1 MHIAFAID
9 ENFVQPLCATLSSF
23 FRHHSGGPVTIH
35 LLADRLPDAAHRRL
49 EQFVRDRGAAYRAHA
64 PAAAQFGDLPLA
76 MTHVSQATFFRLLL
90 PDLLP
95 AVDRILYLDVDLL
108 IRRSLEPLY
117 TIDLHGHPVAAVS
130 DVRPADHAARLG
142 VDAALG
148 YLNAGVLVMDLPA
161 IRRERMT
168 DRALAYLRDNR
179 ASPKR
184 CLLADQDG
192 INVALEGRWLRLP
205 DTWNFFLSH
214 CAEHPRNLAPHLLQ
228 QLLDGPAI
236 VHYCGHKK
244 PWMRLYALP
253 FQQEYL
259 SQAARD
265 GIHFPRGWGV
275 RDAFERISEL
285 QRMRRMRRRHRVAG
299 LHVPGRF

>member
-9 ENFVQPLCATLSSF
+9 EKYVQPLCATLSSL
-23 FRHHSGGPVTIH
+23 FRHHDGGPITIH
-35 LLADRLPDAAHRRL
+35 VLADQLPEAADREL
-49 EQFVRDRGAAYRAHA
+49 EAFVTSRGASYQTHRI
-64 PAAAQFGDLPLA
+64 AAAQFQDLPLA
-76 MTHVSQATFFRLLL
+76 MAHLSSATFFRLLL

-95 AVDRILYLDVDLL
+95 TVDRVLYLDVDIL
-108 IRRSLEPLY
+108 IRRCLRPLY
-117 TIDLHGHPVAAVS
+117 AIDLAGHALAAVS
-130 DVRPADHAARLG
+130 DVCPAAHAARLG
-142 VDAALG
+142 LDAALG

-168 DRALAYLRDNR
+168 DRALAYLRDTR
-179 ASPKR
+179 ESPQR

-205 DTWNFFLSH
+205 DTWNFFLSY
-214 CAEHPRNLAPHLLQ
+214 CAEHPRKLAPHLLQ

-236 VHYCGHKK
+236 VHYCDRKK

-253 FQQEYL
+253 FQYEYL

-275 RDAFERISEL
+275 RDTFERISEL
-285 QRMRRMRRRHRVAG
+285 QRMGRMRRRYRVAG
-299 LHVPGRF
+299 LQVTGHF